1 MKSLV
6 VSRLLAC
13 VWACL
18 LGALPI
24 GTCAAGEKIG
34 LVLGGG
40 GARGAAHI
48 GVLKVLERERIPIHA
63 IAGTS
68 VGAIIGGL
76 YASGK
81 SPEEIEQFVT
91 SIDWIDI
98 FRDTTAR
105 ADLPMRQKETDLGI
119 LANLEIG
126 IHDRKLTYPT
136 TLVRGQK
143 LGLLLRREFIG
154 RSNLETFDDL
164 PIPFRCVAT
173 DIGNVRPVVFDS
185 GDLGLAIRSSMAVP
199 GAFAPV
205 RHQGKLLVDGGIVD
219 NLPIEVARSMG
230 VDRVI
235 VVDVG
240 APLEPAEDVDT
251 TFEIL
256 FQMVSGMMRDRTE
269 QSLAGMRPG
278 DVLLRPDLGTLTSAG
293 FRETASGIAP
303 GVAAA
308 EAELAKLREF
318 SVSEAEYAAWRA
330 GQRYES
336 DRNPV
341 VDFVH
346 VDHSTSATAE
356 FVRDR
361 ITARAGKPL
370 DVEQLEKDIGGAFG
384 RGTYE
389 RITYNLTERDGQ
401 TGLEVKPTDSSLGRV
416 LFRVGMQ
423 ISDDFEGRDDYQLNI
438 ESRVTDLSAKGAEW
452 RTFVGIGRVSAI
464 STDLYAPFGHRGN
477 WFANPGI
484 SYTALNQPV
493 VLRDVFGDLP
503 AADYRVKSL
512 YGELR
517 IGRDFGDRLRLS
529 TAAFRG
535 HDHAEL
541 RVGDPGLPRNVKV
554 ELGGLNVNLLW
565 DSLDNVRFPRRG
577 LRAEFGYSSYDER
590 FGSDENGN
598 VLRAALDKPMS
609 FGRNT
614 LMLGAR
620 ANYSKDLVNAYQAEA
635 SLGGLGFLSGFGD
648 RELVDNQQLLLRAI
662 YYRRISEQGLV
673 FDVPTYLGG
682 SLEGGNVWEN
692 HQDVSLN
699 DLIGA
704 ASLFLGVDL
713 PIGPLQLGYGR
724 TFDGSQTFY
733 LTFGSLVLPRY
744 R

>member
-1 MKSLV
+1 MKWLFAFAVCSSLV
-6 VSRLLAC
+6 
-13 VWACL
+13 
-18 LGALPI
+18 
-24 GTCAAGEKIG
+24 GTCAAGERIG

-76 YASGK
+76 YASGR
-81 SPEEIEQFVT
+81 SPEEIEEFVT
-91 SIDWIDI
+91 SIDWVEI

-105 ADLPMRQKETDLGI
+105 AELPMRQKETDLGI

-126 IHDRKLTYPT
+126 IADRKLTYPT

-143 LGLLLRREFIG
+143 LGLLLRKEFIG
-154 RSNLETFDDL
+154 HSQMQSFDDL

-173 DIGNVRPVVFDS
+173 DIGNVKPVVFES
-185 GDLGLAIRSSMAVP
+185 GDLELAIRSSMAVP

-205 RHQGKLLVDGGIVD
+205 RHEGKLLVDGGIVD
-219 NLPIEVARSMG
+219 NLPIDVVRQMG

-251 TFEIL
+251 TFDIL
-256 FQMVSGMMRDRTE
+256 LQMVSGMMRDRTE
-269 QSLAGMRPG
+269 ASLRTLRPG
-278 DVLLRPDLGTLTSAG
+278 DVLLRPELGTLTSAG
-293 FRETASGIAP
+293 FRETPSGIAP
-303 GVAAA
+303 GQAAA
-308 EAELAKLREF
+308 EAVVEQLRQF
-318 SVSEAEYAAWRA
+318 SMPAEEYYAWRENHRRA
-330 GQRYES
+330 LPTIPTVAS
-336 DRNPV
+336 VKVAD
-341 VDFVH
+341 DS
-346 VDHSTSATAE
+346 STTAE

-361 ITARAGKPL
+361 ITAEAGKPL
-370 DVEQLEKDIGGAFG
+370 DVERLEKEISGAYG

-389 RITYNLTERDGQ
+389 SISYDLTDRDGK
-401 TGLEVKPTDSSLGRV
+401 TALEVKPVDSSLGRV

-423 ISDDFEGRDDYQLNI
+423 ISDDFAGQDDYQLNI

-452 RTFVGIGRVSAI
+452 RSFIGIGRLSAI
-464 STDLYAPFGHRGN
+464 STDLYVPFGHRGN
-477 WFANPGI
+477 WFADPGL
-484 SYTALNQPV
+484 SYTALNQP
-493 VLRDVFGDLP
+493 LVFRGDFEMP
-503 AADYRVKSL
+503 VAEYRVKSL
-512 YGELR
+512 YGEMR
-517 IGRDFGDRLRLS
+517 VGRDFGDRVRLS
-529 TAAFRG
+529 TALFG
-535 HDHAEL
+535 GNDHAQL
-541 RVGDPGLPRNVKV
+541 RIGDPALPDDIRVDVGGINVT
-554 ELGGLNVNLLW
+554 LLY
-565 DSLDNVRFPRRG
+565 DTLDNVRFPRDG
-577 LRAEFGYSSYDER
+577 LRAEFSYSSYDENL
-590 FGSDENGN
+590 GSDENGN
-598 VLRAALDKPMS
+598 VLRAAIDKPMS

-614 LMLGAR
+614 IMLGGR
-620 ANYSKDLVNAYQAEA
+620 ANYSKDLVGAYQASA
-635 SLGGLGFLSGFGD
+635 SLGGLGFLSGLGD
-648 RELVDNQQLLLRAI
+648 RELVDNQQLLVRAI

-682 SLEGGNVWEN
+682 SLEGGNVWES
-692 HQDVSLN
+692 HDEVSFD

-704 ASLFLGVDL
+704 ASVFLGVDL

>member
-1 MKSLV
+1 MKWLFAVCSLLV
-6 VSRLLAC
+6 
-13 VWACL
+13 
-18 LGALPI
+18 
-24 GTCAAGEKIG
+24 GTSMAGERIG

-76 YASGK
+76 YASGH

-91 SIDWIDI
+91 SIDWVDI
-98 FRDTTAR
+98 FRDSTAR
-105 ADLPMRQKETDLGI
+105 VDLPMRQKETDLGI

-126 IHDRKLTYPT
+126 IQDKKLTYPT

-143 LGLLLRREFIG
+143 LGLLLRKEFLG
-154 RSNLETFDDL
+154 RSNLQSFDDL

-185 GDLGLAIRSSMAVP
+185 GDLELAIRSSMAVP

-205 RHQGKLLVDGGIVD
+205 RHEGKLLVDGGIVD
-219 NLPIEVARSMG
+219 NLPIDVVRAMG
-230 VDRVI
+230 VDRII

-240 APLEPAEDVDT
+240 SPLEPAETVNT
-251 TFEIL
+251 TFEVML
-256 FQMVSGMMRDRTE
+256 QMVSGMMRDRTE
-269 QSLAGMRPG
+269 ASLQSMTDADL
-278 DVLLRPDLGTLTSAG
+278 LLRPDLGKLTSAG
-293 FRETASGIAP
+293 FRETPSGIAP
-303 GVAAA
+303 GQAAA
-308 EAELAKLREF
+308 EAELAKLRTF
-318 SVSEAEYAAWRA
+318 SLPEAEYAAWRA
-330 GQRYES
+330 GQRQTPAGSPMVAYVKVADDS
-336 DRNPV
+336 
-341 VDFVH
+341 
-346 VDHSTSATAE
+346 STTAK

-361 ITARAGKPL
+361 ITAEAGKPL
-370 DVEQLEKDIGGAFG
+370 DVDQLEKDIGGAYG

-389 RITYNLTERDGQ
+389 SIAYHLGERDGEV
-401 TGLEVKPTDSSLGRV
+401 GLEVKPVDSSLGRV

-423 ISDDFEGRDDYQLNI
+423 ISDDFEGQDDYQLNI

-452 RTFVGIGRVSAI
+452 RSLIGIGRVSALT
-464 STDLYAPFGHRGN
+464 TDLYVPFGHRGN

-484 SYTALNQPV
+484 SYTSLNQPI
-493 VLRDVFGDLP
+493 VLREVFSDLP
-503 AADYRVKSL
+503 AADYRVKTL

-517 IGRDFGDRLRLS
+517 VGRDFGDRLRLS

-535 HDHAEL
+535 HDRAEL
-541 RVGDPGLPRNVKV
+541 RIGDPDLPRKLDV
-554 ELGGLNVNLLW
+554 EFGGLNVNVLW

-577 LRAEFGYSSYDER
+577 MRAEFSYSSYDEH

-598 VLRAALDKPMS
+598 VLRAAIDKPMS
-609 FGRNT
+609 SGRNT

-635 SLGGLGFLSGFGD
+635 SLGGLAFLSGLGD
-648 RELVDNQQLLLRAI
+648 RELVDNQQLLVRAI

-682 SLEGGNVWEN
+682 SIEGGNVWEN
-692 HQDVSLN
+692 HEDMSLS

-704 ASLFLGVDL
+704 GSIFLGIDL
-713 PIGPLQLGYGR
+713 PIGPMQLGFGR

>member
-1 MKSLV
+1 MKWLRSI
-6 VSRLLAC
+6 C
-13 VWACL
+13 CL
-18 LGALPI
+18 LGLL
-24 GTCAAGEKIG
+24 GSLQCAAGERIG

-126 IHDRKLTYPT
+126 IHDKKLTYPT

-143 LGLLLRREFIG
+143 LGLLLRREFVS
-154 RSNLETFDDL
+154 RSDLESFDDL

-240 APLEPAEDVDT
+240 APLEPAETVDT

-256 FQMVSGMMRDRTE
+256 LQMVSGMMRDRTE
-269 QSLAGMRPG
+269 ASLATLRPG
-278 DVLLRPDLGTLTSAG
+278 DVLLRPELAELTSAG
-293 FRETASGIAP
+293 FRETPSGIAP

-308 EAELAKLREF
+308 EAEIAKLRAF
-318 SVSEAEYAAWRA
+318 SVSESDYTAWRE
-330 GQRYES
+330 GQRHQSEKSPLVAY
-336 DRNPV
+336 
-341 VDFVH
+341 VH
-346 VDHSTSATAE
+346 VDDSASATAK

-361 ITARAGKPL
+361 ITAKAGKPL

-389 RITYNLTERDGQ
+389 RITYNLGERDGQ
-401 TGLEVKPTDSSLGRV
+401 TGLEVKPMDSSLGRV

-484 SYTALNQPV
+484 SYTSLNQLV
-493 VLRDVFGDLP
+493 VLREESGDLP

-517 IGRDFGDRLRLS
+517 VGRDFGDRLRLS

-541 RVGDPGLPRNVKV
+541 RVGDPDLPRDVKV

-577 LRAEFGYSSYDER
+577 LRAEFGYSSYDES

-598 VLRAALDKPMS
+598 VLRAAIDKPMS

-648 RELVDNQQLLLRAI
+648 RELVDNQQLLVRAI

-682 SLEGGNVWEN
+682 SLEGGNVWED
-692 HQDVSLN
+692 HDDMSLN